1 MKVMQK
7 LYTLADGDLIPNAK
21 PTKIPGVDE
30 TVGKLFGYGLWLIIL
45 AGAAGAGYGLYK
57 LALSDKSSR
66 SGGGAEP
73 AKWMGGGIA
82 AILLAGSLIAILNGI
97 SGG

>member
-1 MKVMQK
+1 MEK
-7 LYTLADGDLIPNAK
+7 LYTLAADDKGGLIPGAR
-21 PTKIPGVDE
+21 PTEIPGVGE
-30 TVGKLFGYGLWLIIL
+30 TVGKLFGYGLWLVVL

-66 SGGGAEP
+66 GGGGAEP

-97 SGG
+97 AGG